1 MRPDKCFSE
10 ALSICTNRS
19 LSAFCLTR
27 KLDQTHCAASVNRI
41 LQRHPGSSAHRYST
55 FAEMTF
61 WNCNLS
67 LPRYPGGVATLNGY
81 QVDWCC
87 SNLVDRTQR
96 FFLVAEIEEAWNVSH
111 ELW

>member
-1 MRPDKCFSE
+1 MRLDTYFSE
-10 ALSICTNRS
+10 ALSICMNQS
-19 LSAFCLTR
+19 LGAFGLNH
-27 KLDQTHCAASVNRI
+27 KLGQTHCVASVNRI

-67 LPRYPGGVATLNGY
+67 LPQYPSGVVISNVY

-96 FFLVAEIEEAWNVSH
+96 FFLVVEIEEAWNGSH
-111 ELW
+111 EL